1 MMRHLFQ
8 RTRLLSATFFTLPLA
23 LSAAGQVGQ
32 VKYPPPPQPTITV
45 TRTPTGLE
53 ARSTLEV
60 LNVSVCRDTVLHVVG
75 QAPSADATKLT
86 KPWMLPAAESCPG
99 ARFTL
104 EVSAESAV
112 LKTAAI
118 TF

>member
-1 MMRHLFQ
+1 MRHLSQ

-60 LNVSVCRDTVLHVVG
+60 LNVSVCQPLTTTMARSITER
-75 QAPSADATKLT
+75 SAEVMTNGRTA
-86 KPWMLPAAESCPG
+86 PG
-99 ARFTL
+99 ARG
-104 EVSAESAV
+104 
-112 LKTAAI
+112 
-118 TF
+118 